1 MTAVAMPGPQAA
13 AVLPKAPTVL
23 PELLSAPQSAA
34 PLMDAIVA
42 YRGLETG
49 ALHVPGHAGGGVVGP
64 ELRGLLGANFL
75 ASDVWLTPAALAEA
89 RQEAEALAAEAW
101 GADTALFLLDGS
113 SGGNRAVHLAQQHP
127 DRPGGGQVVVARDSH
142 TSTLAGLVLSG
153 ATPHWVTPRL
163 DQAGFGISLGID
175 PGALNRTLVDATARG
190 HRASLVSLVSPGYA
204 GACSD
209 VRLLAAVAH
218 RHGAL
223 LHVDE
228 AWGAH
233 LPFHPDLP
241 RHALSLDADIVV
253 VSAHKM
259 LPAASGA
266 AIVFVGGGRAD
277 ATRIGRA
284 VRMAQ
289 STSPLLPVLA
299 SIDDARRTMVDRGRA
314 LLDRALQL
322 AADAR
327 RRLAAIPGVRVAYAS
342 DLGVAP
348 DRFDPLRLVVGVRGL
363 GLTGLTLEKL
373 LRAPGPGLGTGGL
386 LHPAVAVEGAD
397 EGNLFVVITTGTRP
411 EVIDALVTALRTLSG
426 GRRRGLR
433 LGWDGQ
439 LVAALLAPR
448 QQACTPREAHF
459 AATEVVSLRRAVGRI
474 SAEPITPYPPGVP
487 AVMPGER
494 LDRDTVKTLT
504 RAVASGMHI
513 HGAADPTLTTVSV
526 LRA

>member
-1 MTAVAMPGPQAA
+1 MTALAMPGPLAGSS
-13 AVLPKAPTVL
+13 TVL
-23 PELLSAPQSAA
+23 LPAPASSA
-34 PLMDAIVA
+34 PLMDAITR
-42 YRGLETG
+42 YRGLDTG

-64 ELRGLLGANFL
+64 ELRAMLGPNFL
-75 ASDVWLTPAALAEA
+75 ASDVWLTPADLAVA
-89 RQEAEALAAEAW
+89 RHDAEALAAQAW
-101 GADTALFLLDGS
+101 GAETALFLLDGS

-127 DRPGGGQVVVARDSH
+127 LRPGGEHVVVARDSH

-153 ATPHWVTPRL
+153 ATPHWVTPQL

-175 PGALNRTLVDATARG
+175 PGTLNQTLIDVSESG
-190 HRASLVSLVSPGYA
+190 HQAGLVSLVSPGYA

-209 VRLLAAVAH
+209 VRALAAVAH
-218 RHGAL
+218 AHGAL

-241 RHALSLDADIVV
+241 RHALSLGADIVV

-277 ATRIGRA
+277 AARICRA
-284 VRMAQ
+284 VRMTQ

-299 SIDDARRTMVDRGRA
+299 SIDDARRTMVDRGHA
-314 LLDRALQL
+314 LLDRTLQL

-327 RRLAAIPGVRVAYAS
+327 RRLSAIPGVRVAYAA
-342 DLGVAP
+342 DLGVGP
-348 DRFDPLRLVVGVRGL
+348 ERFDPLRLVVGVRGL
-363 GLTGLTLEKL
+363 GLTGLALERL
-373 LRAPGPGLGTGGL
+373 LRSPGPGLGTGGL

-411 EVIDALVTALRTLSG
+411 EVIDALVAGLRALSG
-426 GRRRGLR
+426 RNRRRLR

-448 QQACTPREAHF
+448 AQACTPREAHF
-459 AATEVVSLRRAVGRI
+459 AATEVVPLRRAVGRI

-494 LDRDTVKTLT
+494 LDRDAVKALT
-504 RAVASGMHI
+504 RAVDSGMHI
-513 HGAADPTLTTVSV
+513 HGAADPTLTTVGV

>member
-1 MTAVAMPGPQAA
+1 MTALAMPGP
-13 AVLPKAPTVL
+13 LPAGTLSGPSTALL
-23 PELLSAPQSAA
+23 PVPASPA
-34 PLMDAIVA
+34 PLMDAITR

-64 ELRGLLGANFL
+64 ELRAMLGTNFL
-75 ASDVWLTPAALAEA
+75 ASDVWLTPADLAVA
-89 RQEAEALAAEAW
+89 RHDAEALAAQAW
-101 GADTALFLLDGS
+101 GAETALFLLDGS

-127 DRPGGGQVVVARDSH
+127 LRPGGEHVVVARDSH
-142 TSTLAGLVLSG
+142 TSTLAG
-153 ATPHWVTPRL
+153 
-163 DQAGFGISLGID
+163 
-175 PGALNRTLVDATARG
+175 
-190 HRASLVSLVSPGYA
+190 LVSLVSPGYA

-209 VRLLAAVAH
+209 VRALAAVAH
-218 RHGAL
+218 AHGAL

-241 RHALSLDADIVV
+241 RHALSLGADIVV

-277 ATRIGRA
+277 AGRISRA
-284 VRMAQ
+284 VRMTQ

-314 LLDRALQL
+314 LLDRTLQL

-327 RRLAAIPGVRVAYAS
+327 RRLSAIPGVRVAHAA
-342 DLGVAP
+342 DLGVGP
-348 DRFDPLRLVVGVRGL
+348 ERFDPLRLVVGVRGL
-363 GLTGLTLEKL
+363 GLTGLALEKL
-373 LRAPGPGLGTGGL
+373 LRSPGPGLGTGGL

-411 EVIDALVTALRTLSG
+411 EVIDGLVAGLRALSG
-426 GRRRGLR
+426 RNRRRLR

-439 LVAALLAPR
+439 LVEALLAPR
-448 QQACTPREAHF
+448 AQACTPREAHF
-459 AATEVVSLRRAVGRI
+459 ASTEFVPLRRAVGRI

-494 LDRDTVKTLT
+494 LDRDAVKALS
-504 RAVASGMHI
+504 RAVDSGMHI
-513 HGAADPTLTTVSV
+513 HGAADPTLTTVGV